1 MAFHKAANAQT
12 STTDTS
18 PCGCARADAPD
29 ASVIASIAQG
39 SDSSDVQDPKDQSL
53 ESAPVEVPADVD
65 TASLDAA
72 APDDAPDVAA
82 TDADTSDAALSD
94 EPAASV
100 SADEYAPLDQMSE
113 DFETSAEDASE
124 DESDDT
130 QDSLTF
136 SNGVIEKIVA
146 LAMREVPGVVGMKGS
161 WFNRVQDV
169 LGASDSRKGV
179 SVEVSPDASVVVTIS
194 VLIKYGA
201 YAPTVFEDVKRVVV
215 STVYG
220 MTGLTVAGVNLR
232 IEDVLTP
239 EEYEAQDMHT
249 GDAPAAP
256 ADASAS
262 VASASASAALTPTA
276 DTSAQT
282 SAQASES

>member
-12 STTDTS
+12 STTDAS

-53 ESAPVEVPADVD
+53 ESAPVEVPADAD

-82 TDADTSDAALSD
+82 IDAVLPDAVLPD

-113 DFETSAEDASE
+113 DFETSAEDASA

-249 GDAPAAP
+249 GDAPAAS

-262 VASASASAALTPTA
+262 IASASASAALTPTA

-282 SAQASES
+282 PAQASES

>member
-12 STTDTS
+12 STTDAS

-53 ESAPVEVPADVD
+53 ESAPVEVPADAD

-113 DFETSAEDASE
+113 DFETSAEDASA

-249 GDAPAAP
+249 GDAPAAS
-256 ADASAS
+256 AD
-262 VASASASAALTPTA
+262 ASASAALTPTA
-276 DTSAQT
+276 DTSDQT
-282 SAQASES
+282 PAQASES

>member
-29 ASVIASIAQG
+29 ASVIANIAQG
-39 SDSSDVQDPKDQSL
+39 SDGSDVQDPKDQSL
-53 ESAPVEVPADVD
+53 KSAPVEVPADAD

-72 APDDAPDVAA
+72 APDDASDVAA
-82 TDADTSDAALSD
+82 TDAGTSDAVLPD

-249 GDAPAAP
+249 GDAPAAS

-262 VASASASAALTPTA
+262 AAPTPTA
-276 DTSAQT
+276 DASAQT
-282 SAQASES
+282 PVQASES

>member
-12 STTDTS
+12 STTDAS

-53 ESAPVEVPADVD
+53 ESAPVEVPADAD

-113 DFETSAEDASE
+113 DFETSAEDASA

-249 GDAPAAP
+249 GDAPAAS
-256 ADASAS
+256 AD
-262 VASASASAALTPTA
+262 ASASAALTPTA

>member
-12 STTDTS
+12 STTDAS

-53 ESAPVEVPADVD
+53 ESAPVEVPADAD

-82 TDADTSDAALSD
+82 IDAVLPDAVLPD

-113 DFETSAEDASE
+113 DFETSAEDASA

-249 GDAPAAP
+249 GDAPAAS
-256 ADASAS
+256 AD
-262 VASASASAALTPTA
+262 ASASAALTPTA

-282 SAQASES
+282 PAQASES

>member
-18 PCGCARADAPD
+18 PCGCARVDAPD
-29 ASVIASIAQG
+29 ASVIANITQG
-39 SDSSDVQDPKDQSL
+39 SDSSDVQDPKGQSL
-53 ESAPVEVPADVD
+53 KSAPVEVPAEAD
-65 TASLDAA
+65 TASLDVA

-82 TDADTSDAALSD
+82 TDVGTSDAVLSD

-249 GDAPAAP
+249 GDAPAAS

-262 VASASASAALTPTA
+262 IASASASAALTPTA

-282 SAQASES
+282 PAQASES

>member
-18 PCGCARADAPD
+18 PCGCARADVPD
-29 ASVIASIAQG
+29 ASVIANIAQG

-53 ESAPVEVPADVD
+53 ESAPVEVPADAD

-72 APDDAPDVAA
+72 APDNAPDVAA
-82 TDADTSDAALSD
+82 TDAGTSDAVLPD

-249 GDAPAAP
+249 GDTPAAS
-256 ADASAS
+256 AD
-262 VASASASAALTPTA
+262 ASASAALTPTA

-282 SAQASES
+282 PAQASES

>member
-12 STTDTS
+12 STTDAS

-53 ESAPVEVPADVD
+53 ESAPVEVPADAD

-113 DFETSAEDASE
+113 DFETSAEDASA

-249 GDAPAAP
+249 GDTPAAS
-256 ADASAS
+256 AD
-262 VASASASAALTPTA
+262 ASASAALTPTA
-276 DTSAQT
+276 DTSDQT
-282 SAQASES
+282 PAQASES

>member
-12 STTDTS
+12 STTDAS

-53 ESAPVEVPADVD
+53 ESAPVEVPADAD

-82 TDADTSDAALSD
+82 TDAGTSDAVLPD

-113 DFETSAEDASE
+113 DFETSAEDASA

-201 YAPTVFEDVKRVVV
+201 YAPTVFEDVKHVVV

-220 MTGLTVAGVNLR
+220 MTGLIVAGVNLR

-249 GDAPAAP
+249 GDAPAAS
-256 ADASAS
+256 AD
-262 VASASASAALTPTA
+262 ASASAALTPTA
-276 DTSAQT
+276 DTSDQT
-282 SAQASES
+282 PAQASES

>member
-29 ASVIASIAQG
+29 ASVIANIAQG

-53 ESAPVEVPADVD
+53 KSAPVEVPADAD

-72 APDDAPDVAA
+72 APDDASDVAA
-82 TDADTSDAALSD
+82 TDAGTSDAVLPD

-100 SADEYAPLDQMSE
+100 SADEYVPLDQMSE

-249 GDAPAAP
+249 GDAPAAS
-256 ADASAS
+256 AD
-262 VASASASAALTPTA
+262 ASASAALTPTA
-276 DTSAQT
+276 DTSDQT
-282 SAQASES
+282 PAQASES

>member
-12 STTDTS
+12 STTDAS

-53 ESAPVEVPADVD
+53 ESAPVEVPADAD

-72 APDDAPDVAA
+72 APDNAPDVAA

-113 DFETSAEDASE
+113 DFETSAEDASA

-249 GDAPAAP
+249 GDAPAAS
-256 ADASAS
+256 AD
-262 VASASASAALTPTA
+262 ASASAALTPTA
-276 DTSAQT
+276 DTSDQT
-282 SAQASES
+282 PAQASES

>member
-18 PCGCARADAPD
+18 PCGCARVDAPD

-53 ESAPVEVPADVD
+53 KSAPVEVPAEAD

-72 APDDAPDVAA
+72 APDDALDDAPDVAA
-82 TDADTSDAALSD
+82 TDAGTSDAALPD

-249 GDAPAAP
+249 GDAPAAS
-256 ADASAS
+256 AD
-262 VASASASAALTPTA
+262 ASASAALTPTA

-282 SAQASES
+282 PAQASES

>member
-18 PCGCARADAPD
+18 PCASARADAPD

-53 ESAPVEVPADVD
+53 KGAPVEVPAEAD

-72 APDDAPDVAA
+72 APDDASDVAA
-82 TDADTSDAALSD
+82 TDAGTPDAALSD

-100 SADEYAPLDQMSE
+100 SADEYAPLDQMPE

-249 GDAPAAP
+249 GDAPAAS
-256 ADASAS
+256 AD
-262 VASASASAALTPTA
+262 ASASAALTPTA

-282 SAQASES
+282 PAQASES

>member
-1 MAFHKAANAQT
+1 
-12 STTDTS
+12 
-18 PCGCARADAPD
+18 
-29 ASVIASIAQG
+29 
-39 SDSSDVQDPKDQSL
+39 
-53 ESAPVEVPADVD
+53 
-65 TASLDAA
+65 
-72 APDDAPDVAA
+72 
-82 TDADTSDAALSD
+82 
-94 EPAASV
+94 
-100 SADEYAPLDQMSE
+100 
-113 DFETSAEDASE
+113 
-124 DESDDT
+124 
-130 QDSLTF
+130 
-136 SNGVIEKIVA
+136 
-146 LAMREVPGVVGMKGS
+146 MREVPGVVGMKGS

-249 GDAPAAP
+249 GDAPAAS
-256 ADASAS
+256 AD
-262 VASASASAALTPTA
+262 ASASAALTPTA
-276 DTSAQT
+276 DTSDQT
-282 SAQASES
+282 PAQASES

>member
-18 PCGCARADAPD
+18 PCGCARVDAPD
-29 ASVIASIAQG
+29 ASVIANITQG
-39 SDSSDVQDPKDQSL
+39 SDSSDVQDPKGQSL
-53 ESAPVEVPADVD
+53 KSAPVEVPAEAD
-65 TASLDAA
+65 TASLDVA

-82 TDADTSDAALSD
+82 TDAGTSDAVLSD

-249 GDAPAAP
+249 GDAPAAS
-256 ADASAS
+256 AD
-262 VASASASAALTPTA
+262 ASASAALTPTA

-282 SAQASES
+282 PAQASES

>member
-18 PCGCARADAPD
+18 RCGCARVDAPD
-29 ASVIASIAQG
+29 ASVIANITQG
-39 SDSSDVQDPKDQSL
+39 SDSSDVQDPKGQSL
-53 ESAPVEVPADVD
+53 KSAPVEVPAEAD
-65 TASLDAA
+65 TASLDVA

-82 TDADTSDAALSD
+82 TDAGTSDAVLSD

-249 GDAPAAP
+249 GDAPAAS
-256 ADASAS
+256 AD
-262 VASASASAALTPTA
+262 ASASAALTPTA

-282 SAQASES
+282 PAQASES

>member
-12 STTDTS
+12 STTDVS

-53 ESAPVEVPADVD
+53 ESAPVEVPADAD

-113 DFETSAEDASE
+113 DFETSAEDASA

-249 GDAPAAP
+249 GDAPAAS
-256 ADASAS
+256 AD
-262 VASASASAALTPTA
+262 ASASAALTPTA
-276 DTSAQT
+276 DTSDQT
-282 SAQASES
+282 PAQASES

>member
-12 STTDTS
+12 STTDAS

-53 ESAPVEVPADVD
+53 ESAPVEVPADAD

-113 DFETSAEDASE
+113 DFETSAEDASA

-249 GDAPAAP
+249 GDAPAASAPP
-256 ADASAS
+256 AASAD
-262 VASASASAALTPTA
+262 ASASAALTPTA

-282 SAQASES
+282 PAQASES